1 MSKVYAARSVAKKHI
16 VEQCGNCNLK
26 KNSNGLY
33 NHDDIVKVQETI
45 KGNFNGVF
53 LDHNSGLGMIKLI
66 NSTNNKI
73 NLVTTNQMIS
83 ADSVINK
90 AKKDAMT
97 ATAAA
102 KKKDKSAEDV
112 EPTIAKREEAKREA
126 KRQNTTN
133 QTIIGTKEG
142 VIEILKRL
150 VGGNILDTVT
160 KTANASRDKSIDEYK
175 LHDVF
180 QIA

>member
-1 MSKVYAARSVAKKHI
+1 MSKVYAAQSIARKHI

-26 KNSNGLY
+26 KNNNCLY

-45 KGNFNGVF
+45 EGKLKELF
-53 LDHNSGLGMIKLI
+53 LDHDSGLEMIKLLD
-66 NSTNNKI
+66 STGNKI

-90 AKKDAMT
+90 AKKDAIT

-102 KKKDKSAEDV
+102 KKKDKNAEDV
-112 EPTIAKREEAKREA
+112 EPTITKREDAKREA
-126 KRQNTTN
+126 ERQNITN
-133 QTIIGTKEG
+133 QTIVGTKEG

-150 VGGNILDTVT
+150 VGGDILL
-160 KTANASRDKSIDEYK
+160 KGG
-175 LHDVF
+175 
-180 QIA
+180 